1 MAFHPCVGE
10 SPQNVLAAVSWFG
23 SMFAIVVYSVTQ
35 RSYRQAI
42 CPPEL
47 LTRMNASIRWLIWGA
62 LPVGGLVGGTLGDAI
77 GIRQTLWISV
87 AGLWAAFLWVF
98 FSPLRGVRDVSM
110 LTEAGR
116 PGW

>member
-1 MAFHPCVGE
+1 M
-10 SPQNVLAAVSWFG
+10 LAAVGWFG

-35 RSYRQAI
+35 RSYRQSI

-62 LPVGGLVGGTLGDAI
+62 LPLGGLVGGVLGNAI

-98 FSPLRGVRDVSM
+98 FSPLRGVRDVSA

-116 PGW
+116 PGR